1 MKNSDEIIQKQIE
14 GGNLPEGLEGES
26 YKVVFNALKKNP
38 EFKLPSNFAHRVA
51 AIAKA
56 PAKAFNWDKF
66 FLISGCIS
74 FLIALTYA
82 ILSLH
87 ATFSVGVFSFISG
100 YPGLIVFAIIFVILL
115 NWIDK
120 KWISKSRVA

>member
-14 GGNLPEGLEGES
+14 EGKVPEGLEGES
-26 YKVVFNALKKNP
+26 YKIVFNALKKNP
-38 EFKLPSNFAHRVA
+38 EFKLSSNFAHRVA
-51 AIAKA
+51 AMVPAQ
-56 PAKAFNWDKF
+56 AKAFNWDKF

-74 FLIALTYA
+74 FLIAVIYA
-82 ILSLH
+82 IVSIH
-87 ATFSVGVFSFISG
+87 AKFSVGVFSFISG
-100 YPGLIVFAIIFVILL
+100 YPGLIVFAILFVILL